1 MKLQVT
7 EDRYMFITS
16 LRMQMSEMIRKK
28 SVVVTF
34 LILFSF
40 VMVNFFINMTNF
52 FEIKYISQMYDPIK
66 VLTLSEWSVS
76 GYFMMEYYPLLVV
89 IPTACAYLTDKNTR
103 VKIYIE
109 SKTGKET
116 YWFTKALSVFITTFF
131 VFTIPFLTEILLE
144 VICFSMESAGDP
156 TGFTFIQ
163 TVENENQHLF
173 SELWVENK
181 IVYAVIMMLLF
192 GMVSGIL
199 ALFNFA
205 VSALPFFKYKIF
217 TFFPIYVIFYSISI
231 IQHMFKIDYTL
242 NYFYVL
248 RMFNTEFK
256 NYVVYLLFLFVLV
269 TISFI
274 IIKYKCIKDDLI

>member
-1 MKLQVT
+1 M
-7 EDRYMFITS
+7 IINS

-28 SVVVTF
+28 SVVITF
-34 LILFSF
+34 FILFSF
-40 VMVNFFINMTNF
+40 VMVNFFVNMINF
-52 FEIKYISQMYDPIK
+52 SEIKYISQMYDPIK

-89 IPTACAYLTDKNTR
+89 VPTACAYLTDKNTR

-163 TVENENQHLF
+163 TIENENQHLF
-173 SELWVENK
+173 SELWINNK
-181 IVYAVIMMLLF
+181 IVYAVIMTLLF
-192 GMVSGIL
+192 GVVSGIL

-205 VSALPFFKYKIF
+205 ISTLPFFKYKIF
-217 TFFPIYVIFYSISI
+217 TFFPIYIMFYAISI
-231 IQHMFKIDYTL
+231 FQNILKFDYTL
-242 NYFYVL
+242 NYFYIL
-248 RMFNTEFK
+248 RMFNTELK
-256 NYVVYLLFLFVLV
+256 NYVVYLVFLFVLATV
-269 TISFI
+269 SFV
-274 IIKYKCIKDDLI
+274 IIKYKSIKDDLI